1 MNMCI
6 DICLGIPDHFPEL
19 EQLYTEAFPSEGLLP
34 LVTKLLAERDIVLS
48 LAARSDGKLVGHAL
62 FTICGI
68 AGQSDDTEIQVA
80 LLGPVAVAEATQ
92 RQGIGSAL
100 IRAGLQRL
108 AANGIVQIF
117 VLGDPGYY
125 GRFGFRADDRVA
137 TPVPI
142 PEPWR
147 AAWQSMCLQ
156 QRQALPPG
164 KLTVPTPWQD
174 PSLWS

>member
-1 MNMCI
+1 MNIGI
-6 DICLGIPDHFPEL
+6 DICLGIPDHLAEL
-19 EQLYTEAFPSEGLLP
+19 EQLYAEAFPSENLMP
-34 LVTKLLAERDIVLS
+34 LVTKLLAEKDIVLS
-48 LAARSDGKLVGHAL
+48 LAARSDGEFLGHAL

-68 AGQSDDTEIQVA
+68 AGQSDDTQMEVA

-92 RQGIGSAL
+92 RQGIGRAL

-125 GRFGFRADDRVA
+125 GRFGFRVDDRIA
-137 TPVPI
+137 TPFPI
-142 PEPWR
+142 PGQWR

-164 KLTVPTPWQD
+164 TLTVPTPWRD